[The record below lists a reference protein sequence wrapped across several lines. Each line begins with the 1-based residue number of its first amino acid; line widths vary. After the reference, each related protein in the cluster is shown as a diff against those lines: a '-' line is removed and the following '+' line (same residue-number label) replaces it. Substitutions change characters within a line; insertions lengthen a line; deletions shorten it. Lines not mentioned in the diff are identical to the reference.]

1 MKVVWAEGQQRS
13 GRLGATIASHNRFGA
28 YLRAGSIPV
37 NPNTDRQVAVRN
49 AVRALSIAW
58 QNTLSQAQRDA
69 WDVYAANV
77 GWFTKLG
84 VAVNLTGSNHYSRSN
99 VARLVSGIASVDDAP
114 NIMNIGT
121 AEKALA
127 VSASE
132 ATQQLTVNGDGT
144 MAWIG
149 EANAWQFVYM
159 GLPQNA
165 NIRFFG
171 GPYRLTVAIPGAGP
185 PPWPA
190 TPAAPFVFAEG
201 QRIWVR
207 TRIARGDGRLSDF
220 AQVNFLAAA

>member
-1 MKVVWAEGQQRS
+1 MKVIWAEGQQRS
-13 GRLGATIASHNRFGA
+13 GRLGATIASHNAGGA

-58 QNTLSQAQRDA
+58 QNTLTQVQRDA
-69 WDVYAANV
+69 WDIYASNV
-77 GWFTKLG
+77 GWFDVLG
-84 VAVNLTGSNHYSRSN
+84 QRITLKGLNHYSRSN
-99 VARLVSGIASVDDAP
+99 VARLVSGIASIDDAP
-114 NIMNIGT
+114 NIFNIGT

-132 ATQQLTVNGDGT
+132 ATQQLTINGDGT

-149 EANAWQFVYM
+149 EANAWQFVYAGM
-159 GLPQNA
+159 PQNPS
-165 NIRFFG
+165 IKFFG
-171 GPYRLTVAIPGAGP
+171 GPYRLVVAIPGAGP

-190 TPAAPFVFAEG
+190 TPASPWVFADG
-201 QRIWVR
+201 QRMWVR

-220 AQVNFLAAA
+220 AQVNFLCAA